1 MRLISIAVVLGI
13 PLLTNWITAGAE
25 GHKLT
30 IEKSHQQELI
40 TSSLEQSKAQMWD
53 LKPKEWRRYQ
63 QLMDGPLGVY
73 SPAIDPLT
81 ALGIEAR
88 DGEELKRYTELQ
100 AHAEYKRVTKLF
112 AYQNAYNEAFAR
124 LYPNLLT
131 VDLLGAPNPQ
141 SSPVTAPSRLTV
153 FVSIDCRGCIRRIQ
167 QLQGSGLSFD
177 VYVIGTRDSN
187 EVIRSW
193 ASKAGIDVK
202 RVHTGNITLNHDAG
216 RWNSIGD
223 KGDFPAVLRQV
234 NGQWQRQ

>member
-1 MRLISIAVVLGI
+1 MRLISTAVVLGI

-25 GHKLT
+25 SHKLT

-40 TSSLEQSKAQMWD
+40 TSSLEQSKAQMWE
-53 LKPKEWRRYQ
+53 LKPEEWRRYQ

-73 SPAIDPLT
+73 SPTIDPLT

-88 DGEELKRYTELQ
+88 DGEELRRYTELQ
-100 AHAEYKRVTKLF
+100 AHAEYNRVTKLF

-131 VDLLGAPNPQ
+131 VDLLGAANPQ
-141 SSPVTAPSRLTV
+141 SSLITAPSRLTV
-153 FVSIDCRGCIRRIQ
+153 FVSLDCRGCIRRIQ

-202 RVHTGNITLNHDAG
+202 RVHTGDITLNHDAG